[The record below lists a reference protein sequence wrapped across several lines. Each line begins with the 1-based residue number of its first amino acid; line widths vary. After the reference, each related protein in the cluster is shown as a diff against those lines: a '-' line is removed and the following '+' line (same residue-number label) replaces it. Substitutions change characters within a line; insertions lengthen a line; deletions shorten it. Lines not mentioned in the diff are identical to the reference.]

1 MSYYEPYRDVTG
13 KAAVLDSADCVA
25 DPHFHKAI
33 EYIFV
38 LEGNAKIATC
48 NFNKEFSA
56 GEIAFIP
63 SYHAHSL
70 YPIGHCRTRTIMLP
84 STYYERAKN
93 NNDLVFF
100 ALDDKEFNKKLFA
113 ISDEIKS
120 AIDSDSDLVI
130 RGYIDV
136 LLGLTIERYPP
147 LKPNEKQVTLITEI
161 IKYLDDNFTEQ
172 LTLDSVAA
180 KFGFSKYYFSKL
192 FHRFF
197 ACNFTVY
204 LNRLRVRFIENHL
217 AENANV
223 TEVILSSGFN
233 QTSTYYQFL
242 KREKIHPREFD

>member
-13 KAAVLDSADCVA
+13 KAAVLDSVDCVA
-25 DPHFHKAI
+25 VPHFHRAI

-38 LEGNAKIATC
+38 LEGKAKITTC
-48 NFNKEFSA
+48 NFEKEFSA
-56 GEIAFIP
+56 GEIAFIA

-84 STYYERAKN
+84 SSYYERAKQRS
-93 NNDLVFF
+93 DLVFF
-100 ALDDKEFNKKLFA
+100 ALDDEEFNKKLFA

-120 AIDSDSDLVI
+120 ASKSSDDLI
-130 RGYIDV
+130 FLGYIDV

-147 LKPNEKQVTLITEI
+147 LNPNEKHVTLITEI

-180 KFGFSKYYFSKL
+180 KFGFSKYYFSRL

-217 AENANV
+217 TDNV
-223 TEVILSSGFN
+223 NLTEVILSAGFN

-242 KREKIHPREFD
+242 KRENGRSLGHD